1 MSRPVRIEPR
11 PHPRKGAWLGC
22 AFSAAILLGLLGGC
36 EDRDPYHRTDVWYP
50 SGVNAGNI
58 AAMVVNPADLIRGHG
73 VQRSD
78 GQEAVAAVNH
88 VWQDKPK
95 PLPAVTGA
103 GGESSGSGSGSSGGS
118 GGGTGG

>member
-11 PHPRKGAWLGC
+11 PLPRSRKEAWLGC
-22 AFSAAILLGLLGGC
+22 AFSATILLGLLGGC

-58 AAMVVNPADLIRGHG
+58 AAMVVNPADLISGHG

-78 GQEAVAAVNH
+78 GQEAVTAVNH

-95 PLPAVTGA
+95 PLPAMTGA
-103 GGESSGSGSGSSGGS
+103 GGGSSGSGA
-118 GGGTGG
+118 GTGG